1 MKKDIH
7 IPEVSDVVIAVVFE
21 YNGMYKTDDWNAYI
35 INKKSVDLELVVIVS
50 QGFSEAKT
58 TSLFRKK
65 LDLLPAN
72 SFAKIELMQP
82 ELFKLNNRF
91 QVTFF
96 EGNTLFEKTFLFKE
110 NTIKESALRMIPEL
124 KKRGILPYV

>member
-1 MKKDIH
+1 VKKDIQ
-7 IPEVSDVVIAVVFE
+7 IPKVTGVEMAMVYE
-21 YNGMYKTDDWNAYI
+21 YHDIYKTKDWNVYI
-35 INKKSVDLELVVIVS
+35 INNKKVDLEMVVVVT
-50 QGFSEAKT
+50 QGFSNTKI

-65 LDLLPAN
+65 IDVLPAN
-72 SFAKIELMQP
+72 SFAKIEYIQP

-110 NTIKESALRMIPEL
+110 NTVKEGALRMIPEI
-124 KKRGILPYV
+124 KKRGIFAG

>member
-1 MKKDIH
+1 VKKDIQ
-7 IPEVSDVVIAVVFE
+7 IPKVTGVEMAMVYE
-21 YNGMYKTDDWNAYI
+21 YNDIYKTKDWNVYI
-35 INKKSVDLELVVIVS
+35 INNKKVDLEMVVVVT
-50 QGFSEAKT
+50 QGFSNTKI

-65 LDLLPAN
+65 IDVLPAN
-72 SFAKIELMQP
+72 SFAKIEYIQP

-110 NTIKESALRMIPEL
+110 NTVNEGALHMIPEI
-124 KKRGILPYV
+124 KKRGSFAG